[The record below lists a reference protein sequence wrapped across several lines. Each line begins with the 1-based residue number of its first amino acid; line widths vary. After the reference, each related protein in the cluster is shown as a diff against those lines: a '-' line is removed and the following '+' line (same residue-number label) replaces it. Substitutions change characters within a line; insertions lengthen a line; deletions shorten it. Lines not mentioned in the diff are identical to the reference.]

1 MFLNTFFS
9 VSLRI
14 HSNYWTEQAY
24 PISSAPWFTLV
35 VCQLV
40 RSHLSSSTVPIKYVQ
55 KLNEHAGTDTFFIPC
70 LYFHVLKSEAQV
82 TCQVWEMT
90 YSNKQ
95 QAAKQIMHY
104 PPPKTKYCWGMLII
118 VPAAYQTCWTW
129 CLSHNAARGFR
140 FLFISPFDATLIFW
154 CGQVNFW
161 DSSLSCVVNS
171 VLYFSEQIPCS
182 LDMLSKAYERY
193 QTQQT
198 PDSARSIVCYIS
210 HWQTSSLCITSS
222 PL

>member
-1 MFLNTFFS
+1 MFRKWTNTPALTLFS
-9 VSLRI
+9 FLVCI
-14 HSNYWTEQAY
+14 
-24 PISSAPWFTLV
+24 FTRWN
-35 VCQLV
+35 Q
-40 RSHLSSSTVPIKYVQ
+40 R
-55 KLNEHAGTDTFFIPC
+55 
-70 LYFHVLKSEAQV
+70 LKSLVKFGKWLIQIN
-82 TCQVWEMT
+82 
-90 YSNKQ
+90 SRLPNKSCTT
-95 QAAKQIMHY
+95 

-140 FLFISPFDATLIFW
+140 FLFISPFDAPLIFW
-154 CGQVNFW
+154 CGQVKFW